1 VELLVQELKIGRQ
14 MESNSITLTGEMQLA
29 LDLVLIAG
37 IHKLVIKVQDSM
49 IQVDSISMKLQLLVS
64 LNTVLLSME
73 SSMISM
79 ELLQD

>member
-64 LNTVLLSME
+64 LNTVLLSMV

-79 ELLQD
+79 ELLLD

>member
-79 ELLQD
+79 ELLLD